1 MATYIVKYK
10 HIQERTIILEASSE
24 ENAKLIGRIEG
35 LEVGNIIEHDITIS
49 DDYEVTE
56 LDEINFKGV

>member
-10 HIQERTIILEASSE
+10 YIQVRTIILEASSD

-35 LEVGNIIEHDITIS
+35 LEAGNIIEHDITTS
-49 DDYEVTE
+49 DEYEVTE
-56 LDEINFKGV
+56 LDEINFKSV

>member
-10 HIQERTIILEASSE
+10 YLQERTIILEASSD
-24 ENAKLIGRIEG
+24 ENAKLIGRTEG
-35 LEVGNIIEHDITIS
+35 LEAVNIIEHDITTS
-49 DDYEVTE
+49 EEYEVTE